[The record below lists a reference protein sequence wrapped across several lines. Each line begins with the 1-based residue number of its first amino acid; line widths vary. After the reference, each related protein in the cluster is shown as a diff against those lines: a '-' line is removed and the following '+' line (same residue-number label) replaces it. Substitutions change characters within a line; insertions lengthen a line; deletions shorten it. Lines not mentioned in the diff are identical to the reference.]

1 MAPSSADRDLIAQCL
16 GGSDEAWCKL
26 VGQYSNLIYSMALKY
41 GLSHE
46 DAADVFQNVCL
57 FWWQSLNQVEDIH
70 RLSSWLITVTGRTAW
85 GLIEGRRRVR
95 QHEGPLG
102 VDVQEVVP
110 ARGLTPEEVI
120 LAAER
125 SIGLRQAVNRLDE
138 RCRRLI
144 IMLFFAPE
152 PPDYA
157 QIARE
162 FGLAEGSIGALRKR
176 CLERL
181 RQEIIHKSGER
192 RIF

>member
-1 MAPSSADRDLIAQCL
+1 
-16 GGSDEAWCKL
+16 
-26 VGQYSNLIYSMALKY
+26 
-41 GLSHE
+41 
-46 DAADVFQNVCL
+46 
-57 FWWQSLNQVEDIH
+57 
-70 RLSSWLITVTGRTAW
+70 
-85 GLIEGRRRVR
+85 
-95 QHEGPLG
+95 LG

-181 RQEIIHKSGER
+181 RQEIIHKSGDR